1 MSETAPRA
9 HFNAEF
15 NGVDIERLTV
25 RDKDVAREAQRW
37 STGERGHIVE
47 DPEALTAAD
56 LTAFVTE
63 AVKIGA
69 HALSAT
75 GQAQESKA
83 LEQML
88 KDVGEKAADS
98 TNRVVENTE
107 RAAKAASEVVA
118 KAANDAKKAIV
129 DADAA
134 SRKEFSQS
142 VATAKQDLNAELRR
156 IFAGD
161 NPELLD
167 KLQPVLDK
175 FGTDLDAK
183 VKAGTNDLLT
193 KAAKQFD
200 PSDPASPMAKHAA
213 ELEAHQQTLTKLI
226 TENHADLTEKVKD
239 LVNALK
245 VQEAKTKLAKVTPIK
260 GDAFENQL
268 NAVLAATAAGLGDE
282 YTDVRATVGEVP
294 RSKKGDGVLS
304 ISGGVARVVIEMTDS
319 PRDKWTEYFDEAERN
334 RRAGASL
341 GVVRTAAQN
350 GGQSIRVLGPRR
362 IVLAFDPE
370 TDDPELVRTAVML
383 LRTSVLAAVS
393 RSGSHQIATAEE
405 KVNEALAQLAK
416 LDEVKKAA
424 GSIQK
429 NATKI
434 ESSCTVINSGIH
446 RLLSDALAAL
456 TDAEAH
462 APDNPDTGAVA

>member
-1 MSETAPRA
+1 MPSNNRQA
-9 HFNAEF
+9 HFDDALT
-15 NGVDIERLTV
+15 GVEIERLTV

-37 STGERGHIVE
+37 TAGERGPIVDE
-47 DPEALTAAD
+47 PEALAAAD

-63 AVKIGA
+63 AIKIGA

-75 GQAQESKA
+75 GQAQESRA
-83 LEQML
+83 LQQML
-88 KDVGEKAADS
+88 KDVGEKAAES
-98 TNRVVENTE
+98 TNKVVENTE

-134 SRKEFSQS
+134 SRKEFTQS
-142 VATAKQDLNAELRR
+142 VTTAKTDLNAELRR
-156 IFAGD
+156 IFGGT

-183 VKAGTNDLLT
+183 VKAGTSDLLA

-200 PSDPASPMAKHAA
+200 PSDPTSPMAKHAA
-213 ELEAHQQTLTKLI
+213 ELEAQQQKLATLI
-226 TENHADLTEKVKD
+226 AENHKD
-239 LVNALK
+239 LASKVDQLTTAVK
-245 VQEAKTKLAKVTPIK
+245 VQEAKANLAKVTPIK

-268 NAVLAATAAGLGDE
+268 NTVLTAIATGLGDE
-282 YTDVRATVGEVP
+282 YTDTRATVGEVP
-294 RSKKGDGVLS
+294 RSKKGDGVLTV
-304 ISGGVARVVIEMTDS
+304 SGGAARVVIEMTDS

-334 RRAGASL
+334 RQSSASL
-341 GVVRTAAQN
+341 GVVRTPAQN

-362 IVLAFDPE
+362 IVLAFDP
-370 TDDPELVRTAVML
+370 TSDDPELVRTVVML
-383 LRTSVLAAVS
+383 LRTSALAVAS
-393 RSGSHQIATAEE
+393 RTGSHQIATAEE
-405 KVNEALAQLAK
+405 KVTEALAQLAK

-434 ESSCTVINSGIH
+434 ESTCTVINSGIH

-456 TDAEAH
+456 TDAEADS
-462 APDNPDTGAVA
+462 PDSPSAVA